1 MNKLANLGIMLMWS
15 ENLVHAKFE
24 QNSDEGLCWYRSL
37 TLNQRINL
45 KDCFHLLT
53 GIDFQSIG
61 FMFTLRERINILYG
75 KLKFEGI
82 IK

>member
-1 MNKLANLGIMLMWS
+1 MNKLANLGTMLMWS
-15 ENLVHAKFE
+15 ENLVHAEFE
-24 QNSDEGLCWYRSL
+24 QHSDEGLCWYRSL

-45 KDCFHLLT
+45 KDCFRLLT